1 MRTELTVK
9 VTLEDVRRAAALCG
23 LSITTE
29 QASDYLSYMQED
41 LKAIMLESCN
51 YVLRYT
57 IKDFME
63 AEHESDN

>member
-1 MRTELTVK
+1 MRTDLAVK
-9 VTLEDVRRAAALCG
+9 VTLEDVRQAAALCG

-29 QASDYLSYMQED
+29 QASDYLSYMHED

-51 YVLRYT
+51 YVLRST

>member
-29 QASDYLSYMQED
+29 QASDYLSYMQDD
-41 LKAIMLESCN
+41 LKAIMVESCM
-51 YVLRYT
+51 YVLHST

-63 AEHESDN
+63 AEHENDN

>member
-1 MRTELTVK
+1 MRTEMTVK
-9 VTLEDVRRAAALCG
+9 VTTDDVRRAAALCG

-51 YVLRYT
+51 YVLRST

>member
-9 VTLEDVRRAAALCG
+9 VTLEDVRQAAAQGG

-29 QASDYLSYMQED
+29 QASDYLAYMHDD

-51 YVLRYT
+51 YVLRST
-57 IKDFME
+57 IKYFME
-63 AEHESDN
+63 AEHENDN